1 MSSPED
7 LSATVRR
14 AQQLD
19 PAALDTLV
27 DAYSSRLYGFLYR
40 LTGDRH
46 TAEDLVQEVFVRVV
60 RTIARYRD
68 DGRFEAWI
76 FRIASNLARDRVRR
90 LRRRPETTTLGPV
103 EGEDDA
109 GRNPWDQIGDPS
121 GQSPSEPLELAE
133 TVDRMQKALAELA
146 EPEREVIL
154 LRHYTG
160 LSFAEIAETMGTP
173 LGTALARA
181 HRGLRKLRAL
191 MEAEDDA

>member
-7 LSATVRR
+7 LSTTIRR

-19 PAALDTLV
+19 PAAFESLV

-40 LTGDRH
+40 LTGDRDD
-46 TAEDLVQEVFVRVV
+46 AEDLVQEVFVRVV
-60 RTIARYRD
+60 RTIARYHE
-68 DGRFEAWI
+68 DGRFEAWL
-76 FRIASNLARDRVRR
+76 FRIATNLARDRVRR
-90 LRRRPETTTLGPV
+90 LRRRPEAASLQPV

-121 GQSPSEPLELAE
+121 GLPPSQPLDLAE
-133 TVDRMQKALAELA
+133 SVDSLQEAMAELN

-160 LSFAEIAETMGTP
+160 LSFAQIAEAMGTP

-181 HRGLRKLRAL
+181 HRGLRKLREI